1 MYCKNCGYENDD
13 DASFCERCGA
23 NLGSATP
30 PQSRNGMSTT
40 NKVLIVV
47 VIILILGIGIAVAML
62 LTSNAP
68 VANNTS
74 KNTSVVVTDTET
86 TSDTSTDD
94 NTPILIDSGSMSG
107 TDAKYD
113 DGPFTYEWK
122 TYQIDDENLVM
133 YGTYV
138 AGSKTVKQTVTL
150 KKFDDERVEIT
161 VEPKSSGKS
170 SWYTVTTSQGYSNVL
185 DYYWKIFRQNR
196 EEAGPVS

>member
-23 NLGSATP
+23 NLGSVTSLPAKT
-30 PQSRNGMSTT
+30 GMSTT

-47 VIILILGIGIAVAML
+47 VIILILGVGIAVAML
-62 LTSNAP
+62 LTSNTP

-74 KNTSVVVTDTET
+74 NHTSVVVTDTET
-86 TSDTSTDD
+86 TSADDDTM
-94 NTPILIDSGSMSG
+94 ILIDSGSMSG

-150 KKFDDERVEIT
+150 KNLMMKGL
-161 VEPKSSGKS
+161 K
-170 SWYTVTTSQGYSNVL
+170 
-185 DYYWKIFRQNR
+185 
-196 EEAGPVS
+196 